1 LEKVFK
7 EVVENPPVMTIYSE
21 TVRSWKM
28 LLIML
33 PAFIGMAVGAGG
45 LHIEGKSITPLLVI
59 FLPVMAI
66 VLDMMQLR
74 IEVDEEK
81 LKIRSALGLLGRKTI
96 RLDEI
101 KLVRISK
108 GWMSCSGMIHYTYP
122 GKACVLVER
131 TKGWNVSFTT
141 NRPEELAEVLRNLG
155 VPVAGSYS

>member
-1 LEKVFK
+1 M
-7 EVVENPPVMTIYSE
+7 PIYSE
-21 TVRSWKM
+21 TVMSWKM

-33 PAFIGMAVGAGG
+33 PAFISMALGIGASYLTG
-45 LHIEGKSITPLLVI
+45 EDVTPLLVI
-59 FLPVMAI
+59 FLPVMVI

-74 IEVDEEK
+74 IEIDEEK

-131 TKGWNVSFTT
+131 TRGWSVSFTT
-141 NRPEELAEVLRNLG
+141 NRPGELAKTLRTLG
-155 VPVAGSYS
+155 VPVVGGFP